1 MDPKLFARN
10 EGGAFL
16 QQDRVKVTETHSR
29 GLVPPTGLLTGG
41 CGGGG
46 AGSRAGLCVLGT
58 VSVNSLQVVALLG
71 VPGSFLESG

>member
-16 QQDRVKVTETHSR
+16 QQDRVKVTDTHSQ

-41 CGGGG
+41 SGGRGGG
-46 AGSRAGLCVLGT
+46 AAGLCAVDT
-58 VSVNSLQVVALLG
+58 VSVNSLQVALLG